1 MAVSVASHQGQ
12 VQERLGLSNAKDAHN
27 KHIVLV
33 KLTDSSL
40 EALTKYIKNANK
52 NSASASFKPTIQF
65 SHNTGTFTVPIIG
78 EEGHKD
84 QKFNFSLSS
93 NQENG
98 PQASFECLES
108 RKPGS
113 LESLGPVQHKAQ
125 VQASERSFEK
135 FRNVMGDVK
144 REQEKRTTRILD
156 KSKIGVANCAGGLVG
171 NKQIV
176 SRKHILANKSLQFDG
191 RSNDLI
197 KYSHSH
203 GHGSRVGIKAP
214 DTAVSADPSEVSCSQ
229 KKSAVSAGKSQSQQN
244 QQHSQQ
250 AVPNHM
256 PKPTGMPMGV
266 SSASNNHGLSSHT
279 LNASHPMLDRNMHK
293 NKPNNTEIMKRTLR
307 ERIVHLLAVRPLK
320 KPELLARM
328 IGDGLREKEKKE
340 LFPVVKQVSIMK
352 DNTYQL
358 QRHIWNDVS
367 EDWPF
372 YTDEDKQ
379 AYRRRKPQNL
389 TPPGSDG
396 STGSAASGHSSS
408 SSHPASPQ
416 PSLKRSSA
424 YLSSGDASPLSD
436 HLAPPSSSPAA
447 KKKRVSNFVRPNNSL
462 SPMSSLGRS
471 PNNRSPSAPVLPPAV
486 PGEPSGESKTNAW
499 LKTNQE
505 ELGRFSP
512 SNSKSNDFTTKF
524 VRIGNSEQRKVY
536 KAEFNKDYNRY
547 MVLHAQLD
555 RVSQRFANLQK
566 QLRHTSEASPDHQ
579 RLKKMVVKEYQA
591 ANDNQ
596 VKRDREEFQYLH
608 KKLDHIK
615 KLVHDYDTKYANQP
629 RQPGHPGSHRSSS
642 SSGLNSNKSPAANAN
657 LAVFPTSS

>member
-1 MAVSVASHQGQ
+1 MCQNLRSDIGEIEKSLVFESCVAMAVSVASHQGQ
-12 VQERLGLSNAKDAHN
+12 VQQRLGLTNAPDAHN

-40 EALTKYIKNANK
+40 EALTNYIKHANK
-52 NSASASFKPTIQF
+52 SSTSASSKPTIHF

-78 EEGHKD
+78 EEGNKEL

-135 FRNVMGDVK
+135 FREQLGDVK

-156 KSKIGVANCAGGLVG
+156 KSKIGGAAAGLVSG
-171 NKQIV
+171 KQIV
-176 SRKHILANKSLQFDG
+176 SRKHILANKSVQSAG

-197 KYSHSH
+197 KYSHTH
-203 GHGSRVGIKAP
+203 GHGSRMSG
-214 DTAVSADPSEVSCSQ
+214 
-229 KKSAVSAGKSQSQQN
+229 QSQQ
-244 QQHSQQ
+244 
-250 AVPNHM
+250 
-256 PKPTGMPMGV
+256 PTPPLI
-266 SSASNNHGLSSHT
+266 NNGCHT
-279 LNASHPMLDRNMHK
+279 LNGCHPMLDRNKHK
-293 NKPNNTEIMKRTLR
+293 KPNNPEIMKRTLR
-307 ERIVHLLAVRPLK
+307 ERVVHLLAVRPLK
-320 KPELLARM
+320 KPELLDRM
-328 IGDGLREKEKKE
+328 TRDGVREKEKKE
-340 LFPVVKQVSIMK
+340 LFPLVKQVSIMK
-352 DNTYQL
+352 DNTYHL
-358 QRHIWNDVS
+358 RRDIWNDVS
-367 EDWPF
+367 EDWPY
-372 YTDEDKQ
+372 YTEEERQ
-379 AYRRRKPQNL
+379 AFRRRKPQNL

-436 HLAPPSSSPAA
+436 HLAPPSTSPAA
-447 KKKRVSNFVRPNNSL
+447 KKKRVSNFVRPTNSL

-471 PNNRSPSAPVLPPAV
+471 PNNRSPSTPVLPPAA
-486 PGEPSGESKTNAW
+486 PGESGESKTNAW

-505 ELGRFSP
+505 QLGRFSP
-512 SNSKSNDFTTKF
+512 SSKNNDFTSKF
-524 VRIGNSEQRKVY
+524 VRIGDSEQRRVY

-555 RVSQRFANLQK
+555 RVSQKFANLQQ
-566 QLRHTSEASPDHQ
+566 QLRHTPETSPDHQ
-579 RLKKMVVKEYQA
+579 RLKKMIVKEYQT
-591 ANDNQ
+591 ANDSQ
-596 VKRDREEFQYLH
+596 IKRDREEFHYLH
-608 KKLDHIK
+608 KKLAHIK
-615 KLVHDYDTKYANQP
+615 KLVHDYDTKYAKQ
-629 RQPGHPGSHRSSS
+629 RPGGHSSINS
-642 SSGLNSNKSPAANAN
+642 SKSPAN
-657 LAVFPTSS
+657 LTAFAASS